1 MPYIFFEIT
10 ETAAVANLM
19 YATRFISVLKGM
31 GCRFSLDDF
40 GAGLSS
46 FGYLQTLKVDNL
58 KIDGSF
64 VRDMADNPVNRAVVE
79 AANQIGHAMGMQT
92 IAEFVENEEIL
103 KVLSEIGVNYA
114 QGYGVAKP
122 VPLEEILAAAATPA
136 RLRSVGI

>member
-1 MPYIFFEIT
+1 
-10 ETAAVANLM
+10 M

-40 GAGLSS
+40 GTGLSS

-122 VPLEEILAAAATPA
+122 VPLEEILAMAVTPA
-136 RLRSVGI
+136 RQRSAGA